1 MLEPQLPSLSFLL
14 YTTFNVLRHFLIAI
28 PFHLWVFISHFTL
41 HVSMSSNLRT
51 CVLWCMGVVC
61 VFVGCWLFLG
71 LCARRCRCVCACVR
85 VSCVVIHTSI
95 HLSGRQGDAADQNLR
110 IWKKMQG
117 LKKQF
122 ASRLAPPG
130 QPVPNPFDDSQTDEE
145 TKGGEG
151 DSEEEGCPEGD
162 AEPGDHLP
170 RLKDIAQVHLFF
182 DFPCICFCLVC
193 FQHSMTFLPQVAGD
207 RHEQSVHRLGFLDTV
222 ISFLFVCVIDS

>member
-1 MLEPQLPSLSFLL
+1 M
-14 YTTFNVLRHFLIAI
+14 
-28 PFHLWVFISHFTL
+28 
-41 HVSMSSNLRT
+41 
-51 CVLWCMGVVC
+51 
-61 VFVGCWLFLG
+61 
-71 LCARRCRCVCACVR
+71 CVCLCTCFMC
-85 VSCVVIHTSI
+85 SHPHI

-117 LKKQF
+117 LKKIF
-122 ASRLAPPG
+122 APRLAPPG

-145 TKGGEG
+145 TKKGEG
-151 DSEEEGCPEGD
+151 DSEEEGRPEGD

-207 RHEQSVHRLGFLDTV
+207 RHVQTVARLGFLDTV

>member
-1 MLEPQLPSLSFLL
+1 
-14 YTTFNVLRHFLIAI
+14 
-28 PFHLWVFISHFTL
+28 
-41 HVSMSSNLRT
+41 
-51 CVLWCMGVVC
+51 
-61 VFVGCWLFLG
+61 
-71 LCARRCRCVCACVR
+71 
-85 VSCVVIHTSI
+85 
-95 HLSGRQGDAADQNLR
+95 
-110 IWKKMQG
+110 MQG

-122 ASRLAPPG
+122 APRLAPPG
-130 QPVPNPFDDSQTDEE
+130 QPVQNPFDDSPTDEE

-207 RHEQSVHRLGFLDTV
+207 RHAQTVARLGFLDTV
-222 ISFLFVCVIDS
+222 ISFLFVCVIDSQFFALTNYMMVGEQAGVPFEEGGQLRPQLRPNYGH